1 MESLMRRRAPV
12 VLVLVVAIMFQASTQ
27 TCLGEQI
34 LPTGSGRPNDD
45 HETSTTQE
53 VNHNKVL
60 KSYWIHRDHPDF
72 SSSAA
77 NTYKTRSHSERIAAA
92 ARRSLIRAQYISRR
106 VLHASS
112 SKSFDSPL
120 EYVNGDYAMAVS
132 VGTPPQKFIA
142 WIDTGSDLVWLNCT
156 PCIQCIVPAADN
168 PFDPALSS
176 SYQEV
181 SCTDA
186 ACTDFPDL
194 LSTCF
199 GKGPCDYFYGYADGA
214 TTSGVLAYE
223 TFTFTALDG
232 SSIPVKHI
240 TFGCGQNETLYGFP
254 GVDGIV
260 GLAQSRFSLSS
271 QLSSGPGFADIFS
284 YCLIPLF
291 DTIANHST
299 FYFGVPETNI
309 SIYTPI
315 VSNTIIPAATFYYV
329 NVTGISVGG
338 VLLDI
343 PADTFYINPVDGTG
357 GIIFDDGT
365 TFTYLT
371 AVAYDALLKT
381 FQSQYKFPV
390 VSFPPFQ
397 CFDTSSATATIIVP
411 SIVFH
416 LQSVSGAA
424 PVDFKLA
431 EDNILLQLLEFL
443 YCLTIVPDDLSIMII
458 GNTAQANHQ
467 MVFDRV
473 KHQIGW
479 ASTTCT

>member
-1 MESLMRRRAPV
+1 L
-12 VLVLVVAIMFQASTQ
+12 
-27 TCLGEQI
+27 
-34 LPTGSGRPNDD
+34 
-45 HETSTTQE
+45 
-53 VNHNKVL
+53 
-60 KSYWIHRDHPDF
+60 
-72 SSSAA
+72 
-77 NTYKTRSHSERIAAA
+77 
-92 ARRSLIRAQYISRR
+92 
-106 VLHASS
+106 
-112 SKSFDSPL
+112 
-120 EYVNGDYAMAVS
+120 
-132 VGTPPQKFIA
+132 
-142 WIDTGSDLVWLNCT
+142 
-156 PCIQCIVPAADN
+156 
-168 PFDPALSS
+168 
-176 SYQEV
+176 YQ
-181 SCTDA
+181 
-186 ACTDFPDL
+186 DFPNL

-199 GKGPCDYFYGYADGA
+199 GKGPCDYFYGYAGGT

-371 AVAYDALLKT
+371 AVAYDAILKT
-381 FQSQYKFPV
+381 FQSQFKFPV
-390 VSFPPFQ
+390 VSLPPFQ

-431 EDNILLQLLEFL
+431 EDNILLPVLEFL
-443 YCLTIVPDDLSIMII
+443 YCLTIVSDPLSIMII

-467 MVFDRV
+467 IVFDRV

>member
-1 MESLMRRRAPV
+1 MVPDLSDPVLRATLAKGMEHNYYREPMINSGIDISINLDRESSCYGMNSWCDLDQAPDD
-12 VLVLVVAIMFQASTQ
+12 IFGS
-27 TCLGEQI
+27 CLI
-34 LPTGSGRPNDD
+34 L
-45 HETSTTQE
+45 Q
-53 VNHNKVL
+53 VL

-132 VGTPPQKFIA
+132 VGTPPQHFIA
-142 WIDTGSDLVWLNCT
+142 WIDTGSDLVWLNCK

-186 ACTDFPDL
+186 ACTVLCKIPLWSQYLYLNHSQKTWRVLKELVADLGIHSTYPTRPDPLIVDLNFCFSRVCLYQDFPNL

-199 GKGPCDYFYGYADGA
+199 GKGPCDYFYGYAGGT

-260 GLAQSRFSLSS
+260 GLGQSRFSLPS

-371 AVAYDALLKT
+371 AVAYDAILK
-381 FQSQYKFPV
+381 
-390 VSFPPFQ
+390 VSHHDHQ
-397 CFDTSSATATIIVP
+397 L
-411 SIVFH
+411 H
-416 LQSVSGAA
+416 SVHHRH
-424 PVDFKLA
+424 
-431 EDNILLQLLEFL
+431 N
-443 YCLTIVPDDLSIMII
+443 
-458 GNTAQANHQ
+458 
-467 MVFDRV
+467 
-473 KHQIGW
+473 
-479 ASTTCT
+479 